1 MSRGVEDIPLK
12 DRYTDSRHAIIF
24 NQVSLFIFLFALYIL
39 VPLDDSS
46 YTMCPIMYISLYIV
60 QNTGCFRI

>member
-39 VPLDDSS
+39 VLFDESS
-46 YTMCPIMYISLYIV
+46 YTMCLIMYMSLYIV
-60 QNTGCFRI
+60 QDTGCFRI